1 MPSITKGKVV
11 TRQQA
16 SDIFGIYVTTIDD
29 WVRRGCPY
37 LEKGGRGRAWSFNT
51 ANLFKWRLQEET
63 DNSKSVMLSGEEL
76 SLKIKQAKL
85 RLIDAQADN
94 EEIKARLAA
103 NKVIDADLLS
113 SVLADIF
120 GLMRNKLLSIPERVE
135 SRLVGETDKDK
146 FRKVLLDELKEA
158 MFDISDNSSQTIS
171 KILSQGQNND

>member
-1 MPSITKGKVV
+1 MPTIVKGKVA
-11 TRQQA
+11 TKQQA
-16 SDIFGIYVTTIDD
+16 SDIFGVYVTTIDD

-51 ANLFKWRLQEET
+51 ADLFKWRLQEEV
-63 DNSKSVMLSGEEL
+63 NQNEKIMPNGEQL
-76 SLKIKQAKL
+76 NLKIKQAKL
-85 RLIDAQADN
+85 RLTDAQADN
-94 EEIKARLAA
+94 EKIKARLAA

-113 SVLADIF
+113 SVLADVF

>member
-1 MPSITKGKVV
+1 MPSITKGEIA

-16 SDIFGIYVTTIDD
+16 SDIFGVYVTTIDD

-37 LEKGGRGRAWSFNT
+37 LEKGGRAWSFNT
-51 ANLFKWRLQEET
+51 ADLFKWRLQEEIE
-63 DNSKSVMLSGEEL
+63 NSKSVMLSGEEL
-76 SLKIKQAKL
+76 SLKIKQARL

-113 SVLADIF
+113 SILADVF

-135 SRLVGETDKDK
+135 SKLVGETDKDK

-158 MFDISDNSSQTIS
+158 MFDISDSSSQTIS